1 MFTGGK
7 QKAAVDSHFDDCE
20 DLLETATYQTHTLME
35 LLYTFNCKPLGWEG
49 FFDRAD
55 VMQMMEVVSE
65 QIQYDSQVENYG
77 INPDIGNVFRA
88 FNMVSPEELRAVIL
102 GQDPAPQPGL
112 ATGLAF
118 SLDPSVDPSEVPSV
132 QRVILEARNG
142 GYCVNASDGVLVKWA
157 EEGVLL
163 LNTALT
169 LIQNEIGSHLEL
181 WENFTQAAIDYTNEK
196 TNPSVWIL
204 WGSHA
209 KAFESSI
216 DKSKHYI
223 LKGGHPSPNADGKY
237 FFCHNYFACASEWL
251 CEKGRGMI
259 DWNLLPLP
267 CQKHA
272 SHLYHRI
279 HEDPGYCNGDLCEM
293 WYCPY

>member
-7 QKAAVDSHFDDCE
+7 QNAAVNSHFDDCE

-55 VMQMMEVVSE
+55 VMQMMEVISG

-181 WENFTQAAIDYTNEK
+181 WENFTQAAIDYTNEN

-272 SHLYHRI
+272 SRLYHRL